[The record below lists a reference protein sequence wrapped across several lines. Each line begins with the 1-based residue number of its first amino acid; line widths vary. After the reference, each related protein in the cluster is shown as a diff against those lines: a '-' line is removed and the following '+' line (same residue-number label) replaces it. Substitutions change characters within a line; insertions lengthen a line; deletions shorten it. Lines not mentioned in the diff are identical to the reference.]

1 MKRRIGVLLLLSFV
15 LVMTGIVSAD
25 RSLYEVTEPI
35 TIEWWHSLE
44 DQYAPYIQEM
54 VDMFHEANP
63 LITVKPIYV
72 GSYTELHTQLIAAV
86 AAGEVPAISNAQSPY
101 VAAYGEAG
109 ICEPLDPYIEAF
121 GFDIN
126 DFGEGLVATTSY
138 NGKQIAVPFL
148 ISTQAMFYNKTAAEQ
163 EGIEMPKRFDDLEE
177 FLQKATIFN
186 EDGTTA
192 RYGTVFGG
200 WNYWYYETM
209 FINNGVKLVLEDGLT
224 SDINSEMSIYMT
236 KKMKEWIDKGYAY
249 YAYGTGA
256 SSNMRQDFWD
266 GRAFS
271 VFHTSSLYDTYVD
284 QVGDK
289 FEVGMT
295 WYPGGND
302 GESFMSEVG
311 GVTLIIPAAA
321 SERQKQAAW
330 QFMMFM
336 SSPEMNLY
344 WADKTGYLPVRMSV
358 IGTPEYEE
366 YLQRKPAMHD
376 MVQLVDRISPRN
388 PHPAFDAC
396 GNEWRHA
403 LARIFNEGA
412 PVEKTLNELQEV
424 IEEILEGY

>member
-1 MKRRIGVLLLLSFV
+1 MKRRIGVLLLLSLV

-148 ISTQAMFYNKTAAEQ
+148 ISTQTMFYNKTAAEQ

-186 EDGTTA
+186 E
-192 RYGTVFGG
+192 
-200 WNYWYYETM
+200 E
-209 FINNGVKLVLEDGLT
+209 GVRT
-224 SDINSEMSIYMT
+224 F
-236 KKMKEWIDKGYAY
+236 
-249 YAYGTGA
+249 
-256 SSNMRQDFWD
+256 FW
-266 GRAFS
+266 
-271 VFHTSSLYDTYVD
+271 T
-284 QVGDK
+284 
-289 FEVGMT
+289 
-295 WYPGGND
+295 
-302 GESFMSEVG
+302 
-311 GVTLIIPAAA
+311 
-321 SERQKQAAW
+321 
-330 QFMMFM
+330 
-336 SSPEMNLY
+336 
-344 WADKTGYLPVRMSV
+344 
-358 IGTPEYEE
+358 
-366 YLQRKPAMHD
+366 
-376 MVQLVDRISPRN
+376 
-388 PHPAFDAC
+388 
-396 GNEWRHA
+396 
-403 LARIFNEGA
+403 
-412 PVEKTLNELQEV
+412 
-424 IEEILEGY
+424 